1 MNSLTIRSCQFP
13 QSDIYYLR
21 GRWPKIW
28 GLSKQ
33 GGDSHKLSAV
43 NPKFLAT
50 AKSGGIFL
58 EISLFENP
66 HDLLNPE

>member
-1 MNSLTIRSCQFP
+1 MNSLSIRPCQFS
-13 QSDIYYLR
+13 QSDIYYLGGWR
-21 GRWPKIW
+21 PRIW
-28 GLSKQ
+28 GLSKE